1 MVGIG
6 CRDHLGQGGGLARAL
21 VEPGGCLHLGA
32 PLPPG
37 TDWVQDGNRAY
48 FDQITVTSRYSSDH
62 TDTYSYIRL
71 LEAGRINAEAAISH
85 RFAIEDAARAFDLLV
100 RAERSLKIVVYP
112 GGLPGDTAGGTA
124 AGMAGHTGAEVA

>member
-48 FDQITVTSRYSSDH
+48 FDQITVTSRYRSDH

-112 GGLPGDTAGGTA
+112 GGLPGDKAGGTA